1 MKPIAIQPYFKIRRE
16 VSSIEQRDIEEQRN
30 LYLYDDKIIT
40 EHREFPMEQVLDVSY
55 REFGKK
61 GGLLYLHT
69 LKGVFSY
76 QVKSTP
82 KSFIDAF
89 NANDRKL

>member
-1 MKPIAIQPYFKIRRE
+1 MEPISIQPYYKVQRD
-16 VSSIEQRDIEEQRN
+16 VSSTHQQDVELQRY
-30 LYLYDDKIIT
+30 LYLYEDKVVSAY
-40 EHREFPMEQVLDVSY
+40 REFPIEQVTDVSY
-55 REFGKK
+55 RQFGK

-76 QVKSTP
+76 PVKSSP

-89 NANDRKL
+89 KSYMK